1 MMESGSTGS
10 PLRAGTVSSVESQ
23 KKNPARVSVFID
35 GSFAFGLAADVAV
48 TEGVRPG
55 RILSVEDQER
65 IRDAEGRSAARALAL
80 SYLSHRART
89 TEEVRQK
96 LEGADFEVDVITAI
110 LHRLVELGYLDDEA
124 YARGYAESR
133 LARRFGPQRIV
144 RELRRRGITSALAER
159 AVAEAASVEDIVDK
173 ATTLARTRVARLA
186 NEKDV
191 QRRRKKLYDFL
202 VRRGYSSDVARSAV
216 DAVQEEEW
224 N

>member
-1 MMESGSTGS
+1 MEQ
-10 PLRAGTVSSVESQ
+10 R
-23 KKNPARVSVFID
+23 
-35 GSFAFGLAADVAV
+35 
-48 TEGVRPG
+48 
-55 RILSVEDQER
+55 
-65 IRDAEGRSAARALAL
+65 
-80 SYLSHRART
+80 LSH
-89 TEEVRQK
+89 
-96 LEGADFEVDVITAI
+96 DFDMPAE
-110 LHRLVELGYLDDEA
+110 RLWGRYFHDEA

-191 QRRRKKLYDFL
+191 HRRRKKLYDFL